1 MLETLS
7 QEKKMERWVDGR
19 DRSVVRNTACYIGGL
34 EFGSKPSL
42 GGLQLTVT
50 LSREHD
56 ALF

>member
-42 GGLQLTVT
+42 GDLQLTVT
-50 LSREHD
+50 LSRKHD